1 MTTAR
6 RIHGF
11 RMVINVLRVKS
22 MVQFVTLPLLLIH
35 LLSIVSDKNYKI
47 SRYARN
53 DEAFGVFG
61 G

>member
-1 MTTAR
+1 
-6 RIHGF
+6 
-11 RMVINVLRVKS
+11 